1 MTRVLLVR
9 HGQTVWN
16 HDARYQGHTD
26 IELSEVGL
34 KQARLLAQRLARE
47 PVQAV
52 YASDL
57 KRAYET
63 ARILAI
69 PHQLEVQTISS
80 LREINFG
87 AWEGLTFEEI
97 KTRFKELADRWYT
110 TPAEI
115 QIPQGETFAQLKERA
130 YRTVLELVKKHDPGA
145 FIIVTHGGTIRA
157 IICALLDIDLNH
169 AFRIRQD
176 NGALNIIEYH
186 QNRGILCLLNDT
198 HHLCSLS

>member
-1 MTRVLLVR
+1 MTRLLLVR

-26 IELSEVGL
+26 IELSETGFN
-34 KQARLLAQRLARE
+34 QAHLLAERLASE

-57 KRAYET
+57 KRAFET

-69 PHQLEVQTISS
+69 PHKLKVQAIPN

-97 KTRFKELADRWYT
+97 KTRFRELAAHWYT
-110 TPAEI
+110 SPAKI

-130 YRTVLELVKKHDPGA
+130 YNTILELVKKHEKET
-145 FIIVTHGGTIRA
+145 IIVVTHGGTIRT

-176 NGALNIIEYH
+176 NGALNIIEYY
-186 QNRGILCLLNDT
+186 QDRGVLCLLNDT
-198 HHLCSLS
+198 YHLCSVS